1 MKRKRVTDNRSRLAK
16 DISIILLTLLLAT
29 VIFIGKALA
38 LSTGTLHSNG
48 LTTPVS
54 ALWLP
59 GSLGGHLWVSDAVL
73 GFCRLD
79 TAPDSIIAQ
88 PNLATCFKVGGGTA
102 GQAAFDVNTN
112 SVYVADASANSQGA
126 YRLTYDPVT
135 ETVGSPLL
143 LASGQILDA
152 GGVRAAALA
161 PDGKLYLGLGKNGQI
176 VRLTDPSGPSQT
188 LEAVG
193 ATSNGLASLSFAF
206 IGNDLYVAETLR
218 VTRIVGAA
226 ACLTGSCNPTEAT
239 GIDTLAPTAL
249 LYDGTNNLFVA
260 DFFSVDTFNPNDGT
274 QARYATAGLIN
285 GASVLFGGVSGLG
298 IDLQGNL
305 LVGDNFSG
313 AALAG
318 KIWTVIPGTTPP
330 DLPEVDIVQPL
341 ASLKTVPVPEPSNLM
356 DFVSDKQ
363 AAIQLGKAL
372 FWDVQVG
379 SDGKTACASCHF
391 HAGADV
397 RTKNQINPGL
407 RGDDSTFQL
416 AGPNYQLQ
424 PADFPLT
431 KHADSNAANSPIV
444 SDVNDIISSQGVFL
458 HNFSRV
464 KGDPVDKCVS
474 IFDSVFNVGGVNV
487 RRVAPRNAPST
498 INAVFNFRNFWDG
511 RASNIFNGV
520 NPFGLRDNITG
531 AGIWKYN
538 GTAIVLT
545 PIAIDNA
552 SLASQA
558 VGPPGSSF
566 EMSCDV
572 RALTD
577 IGRKLLNTK
586 LRPLGQQL
594 VDPNDSVLGSIAASR
609 GKNPSN
615 GLTVTYRDLI
625 QKAFRSEY
633 WSDTK
638 VGDLKYSQME
648 SNFSLF
654 FGLSIQLYESTLVAD
669 NTPFDQFMEG
679 NTEALTPSQ
688 QMGLSVF
695 AGQGRCIGCH
705 SGPELTKASV
715 NSVTIERLE
724 RMIMGDGGC
733 AVYDN
738 GFYNIGVR
746 PSVEDIG
753 LGGTDPFG
761 NPLSDSGMAQLGRFT
776 DPNLQTPF
784 GMFPTCDSRINVT
797 GTFKTPGLRN
807 VELTGPYFHNGG
819 QATLWQ
825 VVDFYNR
832 GGDFGQQNIANL
844 DPLIGNLQ
852 LTDGQKTDLVNFLLS
867 LTDER
872 VRWEK
877 APFDHPALCIPNG
890 QQGDTVKVTETKKGS
905 GEAADVMLC
914 LPAIGAGGNNAPLLP
929 FLNLSPFDR

>member
-1 MKRKRVTDNRSRLAK
+1 MKRKRISRNHLRLAK
-16 DISIILLTLLLAT
+16 NIGIIMLALLLAAVT
-29 VIFIGKALA
+29 FISRALA
-38 LSTGTLHSNG
+38 LSTGTLNANG
-48 LTTPVS
+48 LTAPVS
-54 ALWLP
+54 EMWLP
-59 GSLGGHLWVSDAVL
+59 GSLGGHLWVSDAAL

-79 TAPDSIIAQ
+79 AAPDSTTAQ
-88 PNLATCFKVGGGTA
+88 PNLATCLKVGGGTA
-102 GQAAFDVNTN
+102 GQAALDGSTN
-112 SVYVADASANSQGA
+112 SIYVADASPDSQGA
-126 YRLTYDPVT
+126 YRLTYDPAT
-135 ETVGSPLL
+135 ETVGSPAL
-143 LASGQILDA
+143 LAPDQILDA
-152 GGVRAAALA
+152 NGVRAAALG
-161 PDGKLYLGLGKNGQI
+161 PDGKLYLGLGESGQI
-176 VRLTDPSGPSQT
+176 VRLTDPSGPSQA
-188 LEAVG
+188 LEAIG
-193 ATSNGLASLSFAF
+193 ATSNGLAPVSFAF
-206 IGNDLYVAETLR
+206 VGADLYVAETLR
-218 VTRIVGAA
+218 VTKVTGAA
-226 ACLTGSCNPTEAT
+226 ACLPESCQPTEAT
-239 GIDTLAPTAL
+239 GINILAPTAL
-249 LYDGTNNLFVA
+249 LYDGANNLFVA

-285 GASVLFGGVSGLG
+285 GASVLFGGISGLG

-305 LVGDNFSG
+305 LVGDNSNG
-313 AALAG
+313 TELAG
-318 KIWTVIPGTTPP
+318 KVWTVIPGTINP
-330 DLPEVDIVQPL
+330 DFPGVDIVRPL
-341 ASLKTVPVPEPSNLM
+341 DSLKSVPVPEPSNLM
-356 DFVSDKQ
+356 DFVADKQ

-391 HAGADV
+391 QAGADV

-407 RGDDSTFQL
+407 HGNDSTFQL

-424 PADFPLT
+424 PTDFPLT
-431 KHADSNAANSPIV
+431 KHADLNVANSPIT
-444 SDVNDIISSQGVFL
+444 SDVNDVISSQGVL
-458 HNFSRV
+458 LYNFSHI

-474 IFDSVFNVGGVNV
+474 MFDSVFNVGGVNV

-531 AGIWKYN
+531 AAVWKYN
-538 GTAIVLT
+538 GTTIVLT

-558 VGPPGSSF
+558 VGPPGSFF
-566 EMSCDV
+566 EMSCYG
-572 RALTD
+572 RTLTD
-577 IGRKLLNTK
+577 IGRKLINTNLK
-586 LRPLGQQL
+586 PLGQQQ
-594 VDPNDSVLGSIAASR
+594 VDPNDSVLGPLAGSR
-609 GKNPSN
+609 RKNHPN

-625 QKAFRSEY
+625 QKAFRKEY
-633 WSDTK
+633 WSDAE
-638 VGDLKYSQME
+638 VGGLEYSQIE

-654 FGLSIQLYESTLVAD
+654 FGLSVQLYESSLVAD

-715 NSVTIERLE
+715 NSVAIERFE
-724 RMIMGDGGC
+724 RMIMGNGGC

-746 PSVEDIG
+746 PSGEDIG

-761 NPLSDSGMAQLGRFT
+761 NPLSDSGMAQLGQFT
-776 DPNLQTPF
+776 DPNLGTPF
-784 GMFPTCDSRINVT
+784 GMFPACDSRINVT

-807 VELTGPYFHNGG
+807 IELSGPYFHNGG

-825 VVDFYNR
+825 VIDFYNR
-832 GGDFGQQNIANL
+832 GGDFGQQNIDNL
-844 DPLIGNLQ
+844 DPLIGNLH
-852 LTDGQKTDLVNFLLS
+852 LTDSQKTNLVNFLLS

-890 QQGDTVKVTETKKGS
+890 QTGNTKKVTLTKKGS
-905 GEAADVMLC
+905 GEAVDTMLC
-914 LPAIGAGGNNAPLLP
+914 LPATGAAGATRPLVP
-929 FLNLSPFDR
+929 FLEMDPMSR